1 VVPAAP
7 AVRRAPPRP
16 AGAVAVTAGAL
27 VTATGLV
34 ELYGWLSHTRG
45 LLQLRTGQV
54 PMQFN
59 TALCLALLGAGLLLL
74 PLRRRV
80 WAALPAAYV
89 AVWGTLT
96 LAEYLS
102 DRSFGVDEL
111 WFRSWIVTG
120 VDAPGR
126 MARSTA
132 LCFTLLGWAVLLV
145 ALRAVRLRAAL
156 VVGLAGS
163 FVAGLTLVALFGYVS
178 GVSTAYTWRTST
190 AMAPLTAG
198 CLLILAIGYVT
209 AAWYR
214 EEGAPRWLPVP
225 VGVGALAVSLFLWQ
239 ALLALG
245 GREGRALSVD
255 RAAGG
260 VLAIGLVFSALLALA
275 TTLGQAA
282 FRRRRT
288 AEALARRLAEEG
300 KARSSVQDVLLRR
313 AQRDTVLKTAYAAV
327 SVATDLAEAMD
338 AFALAVSDAI
348 AVDRISFATIDG
360 DTSTVRAATG
370 AAAGAA
376 PVGTVT
382 PNTDQVLATIV
393 ATRQPWIVNDT
404 EAEHGQSYAAS
415 IGIRSF
421 VVAPVVV
428 AGQPR
433 GLLSFSSSRANVF
446 AEEHLA
452 LVEELTP
459 LVGGA
464 LYTLARLNDER
475 EATQRLRE
483 LDDLKNEF
491 VSIVAH
497 DLRSPMTVI
506 VGFVDTILNRWDD
519 LPDGQKR
526 DLLGVVSRNTKR
538 LAALV
543 DDVLQVARMESGDQ
557 PYDIKPFDLGALVER
572 TAAEMSSAQPDK
584 PVSVTLPASLPP
596 ALGDEDRQWRVLT
609 NLLSNAQKFSPAGT
623 PVEVRVCV
631 EGPALAVTVEDRG
644 PGIPAEL
651 LPKLFGKFSRLGVAP
666 GGEKGTGLG
675 LYICKALVE
684 AQGGT
689 IDVTSAVGEGT
700 TFRYTVP
707 VA

>member
-1 VVPAAP
+1 
-7 AVRRAPPRP
+7 
-16 AGAVAVTAGAL
+16 VTAGVL
-27 VTATGLV
+27 VTGTGLV

-45 LLQLRTGQV
+45 LLQLRAGQV

-80 WAALPAAYV
+80 WAAVPAAYV
-89 AVWGTLT
+89 AGWGTLT
-96 LAEYLS
+96 LAEYVTG
-102 DRSFGVDEL
+102 RSFGIDQL

-126 MARSTA
+126 MARNTA
-132 LCFTLLGWAVLLV
+132 LCLALLGWAVLLLAV
-145 ALRAVRLRAAL
+145 RAARLRAAL

-190 AMAPLTAG
+190 GMAPLTAG

-214 EEGAPRWLPVP
+214 EQGTPRWLPAP
-225 VGVGALAVSLFLWQ
+225 VGIGALAVTLFLWQ
-239 ALLALG
+239 ALLAVG
-245 GREGRALSVD
+245 GREDRALSVD

-260 VLAIGLVFSALLALA
+260 VLAIGLVFSALLATA
-275 TTLGQAA
+275 TGLGQAA

-300 KARSSVQDVLLRR
+300 KARSSVQDLLVRR
-313 AQRDTVLKTAYAAV
+313 AQRDTVLKSAYAAV
-327 SVATDLAEAMD
+327 ADAADLADAID
-338 AFALAVSDAI
+338 AFALAVSDAVV
-348 AVDRISFATIDG
+348 VDRISFATIDG
-360 DTSTVRAATG
+360 ATSTVRAATG
-370 AAAGAA
+370 EAAGAS

-382 PNTDQVLATIV
+382 PNTDELLSSIV
-393 ATRQPWIVNDT
+393 ATRKPWIMNDT
-404 EAEHGQSYAAS
+404 AAEHGQSYAAS
-415 IGIRSF
+415 VGIRSF

-428 AGQPR
+428 AGEPR
-433 GLLSFSSSRANVF
+433 ALLSFSSLRANAF
-446 AEEHLA
+446 REEDLA

-464 LYTLARLNDER
+464 LYTLARLGDER

-483 LDDLKNEF
+483 LDELKNEF

-506 VGFVDTILNRWDD
+506 IGFADTILNRWDD
-519 LPDGQKR
+519 LPDAQKR
-526 DLLGVVSRNTKR
+526 DLLGAVSRNTKR
-538 LAALV
+538 LATLV
-543 DDVLQVARMESGDQ
+543 DDVLQVARMESGDM

-572 TAAEMSSAQPDK
+572 TAAEMSSAHPDK
-584 PVSVTLPASLPP
+584 PVTVLLPSPLPR

-623 PVEVRVCV
+623 PVEVNVST
-631 EGPALAVTVEDRG
+631 EGPALAVSVADRG
-644 PGIPAEL
+644 PGIPAEA
-651 LPKLFGKFSRLGVAP
+651 LPKLFGKFSRIAPAP

-684 AQGGT
+684 AQRGS
-689 IDVTSAVGEGT
+689 IDVTSVVGEGT